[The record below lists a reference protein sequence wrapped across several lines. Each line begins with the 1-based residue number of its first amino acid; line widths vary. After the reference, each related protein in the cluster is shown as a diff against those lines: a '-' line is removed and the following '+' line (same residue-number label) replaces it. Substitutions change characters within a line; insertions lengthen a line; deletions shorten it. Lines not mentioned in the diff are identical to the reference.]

1 MLTASF
7 ISLLVGQINI
17 PLMYVMGSFAIALL
31 IVAGWILIA
40 EKERKNEKP

>member
-1 MLTASF
+1 
-7 ISLLVGQINI
+7 
-17 PLMYVMGSFAIALL
+17 MYVMGSFAIALL